1 VETIADFFNR
11 IGQKLTFNGDKR
23 GSDILLP
30 FANSAVDNKQF
41 IPVVRSHPIGLYLMP
56 RNLKNCRLF
65 FATGSPTMQRI
76 VILGNAGSGK
86 STLAPALGMRL
97 GLPVVHLDTLFW
109 EPDWVEPDAEQ
120 FRVRVS
126 VAIAPAAWICEGNY
140 ARRTFDLRLPRAD
153 LIIWLDTPRL
163 TCFSRVIMRS
173 VMNRPRPDLAAG
185 CTEKIDRAFL
195 TFLHFVWN
203 FDRSYRPGIEAVR
216 LTIGPQIPTVHL
228 RGTRQIAAFL
238 DSLPAT
244 PETCLE

>member
-1 VETIADFFNR
+1 
-11 IGQKLTFNGDKR
+11 
-23 GSDILLP
+23 
-30 FANSAVDNKQF
+30 
-41 IPVVRSHPIGLYLMP
+41 
-56 RNLKNCRLF
+56 
-65 FATGSPTMQRI
+65 MQRI

-86 STLAPALGMRL
+86 STLARALGMRL

-120 FRVRVS
+120 FRARVS
-126 VAIAPAAWICEGNY
+126 EAIAPAAWICEGNY

-163 TCFSRVIMRS
+163 TCFTRVIMRS

-203 FDRSYRPGIEAVR
+203 FDRGYRPGIEAVR
-216 LTIGPQIPTVHL
+216 LAIGPQIPTVHL